1 MIFNAQLK
9 LQYTC
14 NYLIEL
20 TFSCDKVIWFMF
32 LSQENPMPKFSFET
46 NLSKRLIRMKYVVDK
61 IRDRNE
67 ILE

>member
-14 NYLIEL
+14 NCLIEL
-20 TFSCDKVIWFMF
+20 TFSCDKVICFMF
-32 LSQENPMPKFSFET
+32 LSQEKPMPKFSFKT
-46 NLSKRLIRMKYVVDK
+46 NLNKRLIRMKYVVYK
-61 IRDRNE
+61 IRDTNK